1 MSPLP
6 GQLPT
11 PFPTLLQTLAIP
23 WLTCLN
29 QQTLEELQL
38 PEQQTLLQLAKLANT
53 LVKLGL
59 VLEQPRQGLVNTP
72 PQQGLGW
79 QGLQASQ
86 EGACLWSPGLTL
98 ELTPGQ
104 TPGQSLLSDR
114 LGVMQVSPL
123 FLTFCSSCWSCI
135 LSNSVSQNLTIFL
148 VNHDFMHVHTNE
160 QLDHI
165 LQQHECQSH

>member
-11 PFPTLLQTLAIP
+11 PFPTLPETLAIQ
-23 WLTCLN
+23 WLTCLS

-38 PEQQTLLQLAKLANT
+38 PELQTLLQLAKLANT

-72 PQQGLGW
+72 LQQGSGR

-86 EGACLWSPGLTL
+86 EEACLWTPGLTL

-104 TPGQSLLSDR
+104 TPGQSLLSDH
-114 LGVMQVSPL
+114 LGVMQVPSL
-123 FLTFCSSCWSCI
+123 LLAVCSSIWHCI
-135 LSNSVSQNLTIFL
+135 HSFSAPLTSTTFL
-148 VNHDFMHVHTNE
+148 VG
-160 QLDHI
+160 Q
-165 LQQHECQSH
+165 

>member
-11 PFPTLLQTLAIP
+11 PFPTLLETLAIP
-23 WLTCLN
+23 CLTCLS

-59 VLEQPRQGLVNTP
+59 VLGGLVNTP
-72 PQQGLGW
+72 LQQGLGR
-79 QGLQASQ
+79 QGFQARQ
-86 EGACLWSPGLTL
+86 EETCLWTPGLTL

-104 TPGQSLLSDR
+104 TPGQNLLSDH
-114 LGVMQVSPL
+114 LGVMQVPCL
-123 FLTFCSSCWSCI
+123 FLTFCCSCWHC
-135 LSNSVSQNLTIFL
+135 T
-148 VNHDFMHVHTNE
+148 
-160 QLDHI
+160 
-165 LQQHECQSH
+165 QHL